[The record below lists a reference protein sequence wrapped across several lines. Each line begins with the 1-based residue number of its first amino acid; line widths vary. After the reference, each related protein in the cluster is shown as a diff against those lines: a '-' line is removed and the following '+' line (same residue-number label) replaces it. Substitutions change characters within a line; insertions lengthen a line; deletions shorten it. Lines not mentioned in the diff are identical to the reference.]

1 MPEPATLMPEVG
13 APENVAHVIQ
23 VALTP
28 VFLLTGVSGL
38 LNVFNARLT
47 RIAGRADDI
56 VELLRNSTDES
67 ERVRLQTQFT
77 QLARRIFAL
86 EVAIALGAL
95 GGAATG
101 GAAFTLFI
109 GAMRDAVVGST
120 LFILFGCAVV
130 CIILA
135 LAAFLTETFLAWRE
149 LQADGRLF
157 RPSLIDSKR
166 TPRN

>member
-1 MPEPATLMPEVG
+1 MPEVG
-13 APENVAHVIQ
+13 APDDVAHIIQ

-47 RIAGRADDI
+47 RMASRADS
-56 VELLRNSTDES
+56 VAELLRNSTDKS
-67 ERVRLQTQFT
+67 ERARLENQFA
-77 QLARRIFAL
+77 QLARRVFVL
-86 EVAIALGAL
+86 QLAIALGAL

-101 GAAFTLFI
+101 GATFTLFI
-109 GAMRDAVVGST
+109 GGLRDAVVAST
-120 LFILFGCAVV
+120 LFILFGCAVI

-149 LQADGRLF
+149 LVHAANR
-157 RPSLIDSKR
+157 
-166 TPRN
+166 

>member
-1 MPEPATLMPEVG
+1 MPEPAALMPEVG

-47 RIAGRADDI
+47 RIANRVDSAA
-56 VELLRNSTDES
+56 ELLRNSTDES
-67 ERVRLQTQFT
+67 ERARLETQFA
-77 QLARRIFAL
+77 QLARHIFVL
-86 EVAIALGAL
+86 EVAIAFGAL

-101 GAAFTLFI
+101 AATFTLFI
-109 GAMRDAVVGST
+109 GALRDAVVGSA
-120 LFILFGCAVV
+120 LFILFGCAVICV
-130 CIILA
+130 IMA

-149 LQADGRLF
+149 LVQAYSRWRADHV
-157 RPSLIDSKR
+157 
-166 TPRN
+166 